1 MKIKTLTMIS
11 LKFHSKT
18 NNQSTSVFVDETNV
32 TMDELM
38 TKIKTQYGLAL
49 NKDIHIY
56 CISKEIKPIYF
67 KNNLDIENM
76 FVMSKEIRYFEVFWK
91 QTGHGKQEL
100 DMGDT
105 ELGKTLVGYK
115 RYVNGDA
122 NAEGVMIGDPNGVN
136 VFIPSGALSSNATV
150 SVKTVAVSEN
160 NAIFDG
166 LRELGYKNVT
176 AHVQND
182 PNKVNKE
189 MNK

>member
-1 MKIKTLTMIS
+1 MIS

-18 NNQSTSVFVDETNV
+18 NNQSTAVFVDETNV

-67 KNNLDIENM
+67 KIDEDIQEM
-76 FVMSKEIRYFEVFWK
+76 IRISKANEIRCFEVIWK
-91 QTGHGKQEL
+91 QIEHGKQEL

-115 RYVNGDA
+115 RYVNADA
-122 NAEGVMIGDPNGVN
+122 DAEGVMIGDPNGVN